1 MNTSG
6 KLTEHVKIDVA
17 MEPISIASGNNTGGY
32 HSMKGFKR
40 AVFAFVAAA
49 MADTKTVAAQVFEA
63 KTAAA
68 GSAAALT
75 GAVATITS
83 PAAMTKGLL
92 TGNTIATAST
102 VVTINGTVF
111 TCEDSSPDEDAGEF
125 ASGANDTAA
134 CVNLA
139 AVINTLLGTTIL
151 ATASTTTV
159 ILTSLEPGVTAITIT
174 DAHATIIPSAL
185 EVLGY
190 VEVDAAQLTAL
201 FSHVALKLTTDAT
214 IICAATLLRD
224 GEGGGKAAPTQV
236 VAASKVL

>member
-1 MNTSG
+1 MITSG

-17 MEPISIASGNNTGGY
+17 MEPISIASGNNTGAY
-32 HSMKGFKR
+32 HSMKGMKR
-40 AVFAFVAAA
+40 AVFAFFAAA
-49 MADTKTVAAQVFEA
+49 MADTKTVVAQVFEA

-68 GSAAALT
+68 GSAQALT
-75 GAVATITS
+75 SAAATITS

-92 TGNTIATAST
+92 TAST
-102 VVTINGTVF
+102 IVTTDSVVTINGTVF
-111 TCEDSSPDEDAGEF
+111 TCEDTTPDEDAGEF

-139 AVINTLLGTTIL
+139 AVINHLLGTTIL

-174 DAHATIIPSAL
+174 AAHATIVPSAL
-185 EVLGY
+185 EVMGY
-190 VEVDAAQLTAL
+190 VEIDAAQLTAL
-201 FSHVALKLTTDAT
+201 YSHVALKLTTDAT
-214 IICAATLLRD
+214 IVVGATLLRN
-224 GEGGGKAAPTQV
+224 GEGGGKAKPTQV